1 MKKLKMAGFSLVEL
15 MVTVAIVGIL
25 TAIAM
30 PAYQSYILKSHR
42 SAAVNGLLDAA
53 SREARYY
60 TINNSYTTSMTAL
73 GYTADPMPVGT
84 STSTY
89 FNISVSSVTAAS
101 TTAPANFV
109 LQAVPQGTQ
118 VNDSCGTFGYS
129 DLGQRTVSAS
139 TVASCWSQ

>member
-101 TTAPANFV
+101 TSVQNTLKPPVTIMSF
-109 LQAVPQGTQ
+109 L
-118 VNDSCGTFGYS
+118 
-129 DLGQRTVSAS
+129 RS
-139 TVASCWSQ
+139 TI